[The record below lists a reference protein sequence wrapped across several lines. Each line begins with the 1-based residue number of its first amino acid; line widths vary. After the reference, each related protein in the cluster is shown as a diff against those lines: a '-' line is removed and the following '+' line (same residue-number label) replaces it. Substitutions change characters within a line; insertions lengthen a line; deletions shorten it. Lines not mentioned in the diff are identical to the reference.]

1 MVPRLTCGQAAAPV
15 VEYFLVR
22 ETPSKTKFWEC
33 KWDLRRISDSTWNV
47 RPVRF
52 TGTIV
57 ITCTIILL
65 ELLSLCDFNRNKTT

>member
-1 MVPRLTCGQAAAPV
+1 MVPRLTRGQAAAPK

-22 ETPSKTKFWEC
+22 ETPSETKFWER

>member
-1 MVPRLTCGQAAAPV
+1 MVPRLARGQAAALL

-22 ETPSKTKFWEC
+22 ETPSETKFWEC
-33 KWDLRRISDSTWNV
+33 KRDLRRISNSTWNV
-47 RPVRF
+47 RLVRF

>member
-1 MVPRLTCGQAAAPV
+1 MVPRLTRGQVAAPV

-22 ETPSKTKFWEC
+22 ETPSKIKFWEC
-33 KWDLRRISDSTWNV
+33 KRDLRRISDSTWNV
-47 RPVRF
+47 RMVRF